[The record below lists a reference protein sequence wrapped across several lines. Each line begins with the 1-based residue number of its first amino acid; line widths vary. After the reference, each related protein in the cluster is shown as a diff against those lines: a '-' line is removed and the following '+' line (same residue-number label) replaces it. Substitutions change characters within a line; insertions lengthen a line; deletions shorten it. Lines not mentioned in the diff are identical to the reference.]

1 VFSGKLP
8 EIDCKDDDAVLYA
21 FGDAYPQ
28 GDGSHDIH
36 MNQRNPK
43 QGGHSR
49 DNGIFQDGAV
59 LFQFPGEGPMRAQ
72 YLSPFKRRAGARMT
86 EAIRSKHVKLVPG
99 DKT

>member
-1 VFSGKLP
+1 
-8 EIDCKDDDAVLYA
+8 LYV

-28 GDGSHDIH
+28 GDGIHDIH

-59 LFQFPGEGPMRAQ
+59 LFQFPGEETDGVAVFIAFQTQNWRTDDRGNPIKACQ
-72 YLSPFKRRAGARMT
+72 AR
-86 EAIRSKHVKLVPG
+86 PG
-99 DKT
+99 R